1 MIQRATAF
9 SMGSQDL
16 ADGMN
21 QVFDWLEQVIEANP
35 DLAIRER
42 QLTRA
47 AFVAFCD
54 TENVE
59 AAINLIKSEI

>member
-1 MIQRATAF
+1 
-9 SMGSQDL
+9 MGSQDL

-21 QVFDWLEQVIEANP
+21 QVFDWLQQVIDANP

-42 QLTRA
+42 QLADA
-47 AFVAFCD
+47 AFIAFCD

-59 AAINLIKSEI
+59 AAINLMKSEI